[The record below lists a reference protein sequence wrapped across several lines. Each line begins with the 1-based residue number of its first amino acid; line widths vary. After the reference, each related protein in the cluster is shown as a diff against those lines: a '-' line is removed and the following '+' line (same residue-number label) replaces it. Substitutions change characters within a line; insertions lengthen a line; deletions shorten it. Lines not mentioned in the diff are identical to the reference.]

1 MHCKSIAIFV
11 ISCMTA
17 LVAAAPTPF
26 LNPELAVAQALEA
39 REINEF
45 TRLHKA
51 ILPREPEAAPAPE
64 TEEIDERG
72 CGPRTGYG
80 CI

>member
-1 MHCKSIAIFV
+1 MHCKSIAVFV

-17 LVAAAPTPF
+17 FVASAPTPF
-26 LNPELAVAQALEA
+26 LDPALAVEA
-39 REINEF
+39 REINQS
-45 TRLHKA
+45 TRLHKV